1 MNFMIYRLGELF
13 CGPGGLA
20 YGAIN
25 ADIGDKNTKIIHAW
39 ANDIDKTTCQTFA
52 INELRECQKF
62 CVSPIKDRAT
72 TTSATA
78 LTQKNLHNRN
88 LTFSKIFIF

>member
-52 INELRECQKF
+52 INIFKNFYFLILLFLNLQVVKYYSFLYESFYDNLNKLQPYPLR
-62 CVSPIKDRAT
+62 D
-72 TTSATA
+72 
-78 LTQKNLHNRN
+78 
-88 LTFSKIFIF
+88 